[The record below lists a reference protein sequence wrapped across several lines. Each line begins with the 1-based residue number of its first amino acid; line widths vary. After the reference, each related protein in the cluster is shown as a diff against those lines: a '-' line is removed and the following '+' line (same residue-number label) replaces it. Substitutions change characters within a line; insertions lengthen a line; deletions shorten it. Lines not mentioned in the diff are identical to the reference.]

1 MFVVMLGFFMSI
13 WLQAADSNSKTSIT
27 SKIWPF
33 IFCQLY
39 RHVCRHRT
47 PTHPGG
53 AGPGCNPPC
62 CRSYIMDAP
71 TVVVLVG
78 VLTLSS
84 FLLDSCCSCK
94 LNATMASI
102 ISIDGLASQK
112 TDHGLRTPEKGFF
125 STYPKCFG
133 QLDRLAK

>member
-1 MFVVMLGFFMSI
+1 MLPPCV
-13 WLQAADSNSKTSIT
+13 QPPD
-27 SKIWPF
+27 P
-33 IFCQLY
+33 
-39 RHVCRHRT
+39 
-47 PTHPGG
+47 
-53 AGPGCNPPC
+53 NPPRLGPNPPH
-62 CRSYIMDAP
+62 CRPYIMDAP

-112 TDHGLRTPEKGFF
+112 TDHGLRTPDKGFF
-125 STYPKCFG
+125 
-133 QLDRLAK
+133 QLIRNLLANWANKLWGKVEKTLKFKL